1 MKLTKTARKWILIP
15 HILFSAIMVGN
26 MATFVILNITVL
38 TTSDPFL
45 ITSCYKIMNILSDT
59 SIKAS
64 TIGATVTGIIL
75 SVGTH
80 YGLFKYW
87 WIIVKEILTVLL
99 IGINLWGMYSWTLEA
114 LENIVEGGLETQ
126 STLANLDLW
135 TGIVLQSIT
144 LVFLFVISKFKPWGY
159 QKKYNKGSR

>member
-38 TTSDPFL
+38 TTSESSL
-45 ITSCYKIMNILSDT
+45 IISCYKIMNILSDT

-75 SVGTH
+75 SVWTH

-87 WIIVKEILTVLL
+87 WIIIKEILTVLL

-114 LENIVEGGLETQ
+114 LENIDMEGAEVH
-126 STLANLDLW
+126 SILANHDLW
-135 TGIVLQSIT
+135 TGVVLQIIS
-144 LVFLFVISKFKPWGY
+144 LVFIIVISKFKPWGSR
-159 QKKYNKGSR
+159 KNFNKGSR